1 LIAGAILWGFH
12 ARVISLRHIED
23 DRKST
28 LRALQG
34 FIAVL
39 VCIVVALIGAGQIL
53 YYSLARLLGVSNPGN
68 TQGDVIALLAQPV
81 SLLLVYG
88 IAWYLIRRRLARDT
102 GTHEADRQA
111 GIRRL
116 YTNLVALV
124 SMAVLAVGAG
134 GVLWTLAEQVEA
146 PLIGVNASD
155 WKDPISRWVTLLIVG
170 AVVWLAHWR
179 YAPWAGDR
187 QSLSRR
193 LYVWAA
199 LLASVLAV
207 LGSGIALLNV
217 VLQQLFSANPR
228 LNSTDNLDFGHY
240 LAVLVVAV
248 AVGFYHW
255 RVLRADGASRP
266 AKHEPEAAAP
276 AAAAV
281 AVTSARSEPVPAPAL
296 GKRYIL
302 SVVDATED
310 DVHQAL
316 SSLPPAASYHLIP
329 EGDA

>member
-1 LIAGAILWGFH
+1 
-12 ARVISLRHIED
+12 
-23 DRKST
+23 
-28 LRALQG
+28 
-34 FIAVL
+34 
-39 VCIVVALIGAGQIL
+39 
-53 YYSLARLLGVSNPGN
+53 
-68 TQGDVIALLAQPV
+68 VIALLAQPV

-88 IAWYLIRRRLARDT
+88 VAWFLIRRTLARDT

-134 GVLWTLAEQVEA
+134 GVLWTLAELVEA

-217 VLQQLFSANPR
+217 VLQQVFSANPR
-228 LNSTDNLDFGHY
+228 LNSTANLDFGRY

-266 AKHEPEAAAP
+266 AEHEPEAAPAIVTAP
-276 AAAAV
+276 TAIA
-281 AVTSARSEPVPAPAL
+281 TSTATAEPVAAPAL

-329 EGDA
+329 EGEA

>member
-1 LIAGAILWGFH
+1 
-12 ARVISLRHIED
+12 
-23 DRKST
+23 
-28 LRALQG
+28 
-34 FIAVL
+34 
-39 VCIVVALIGAGQIL
+39 
-53 YYSLARLLGVSNPGN
+53 
-68 TQGDVIALLAQPV
+68 V

-88 IAWYLIRRRLARDT
+88 IAWFLIRRRLARDT

-146 PLIGVNASD
+146 PLIGVAASD
-155 WKDPISRWVTLLIVG
+155 WKDPVSRWVTLLIVG
-170 AVVWLAHWR
+170 AVVWFAHWR
-179 YAPWAGDR
+179 HAPWAGDR

-217 VLQQLFSANPR
+217 VLQQVFSAKPR
-228 LNSTDNLDFGHY
+228 LNSTDNLDFGHF
-240 LAVLVVAV
+240 LAVLLVAI

-266 AKHEPEAAAP
+266 ARHEPEATQAIAPVPAAAP
-276 AAAAV
+276 AASTIETAAV
-281 AVTSARSEPVPAPAL
+281 PSEH

-302 SVVDATED
+302 SVVDATDD

-316 SSLPPAASYHLIP
+316 ANLPPAASYRLIP
-329 EGDA
+329 EADA